1 MMEGIILDSHLNTCE
16 SEHFI
21 QHFTGSL
28 YNFMIS
34 KDSLSLKKKKKK
46 KLQFCA
52 VVYYFRKIKQRCGK
66 VTFFFSNRIF

>member
-46 KLQFCA
+46 KKKKLL
-52 VVYYFRKIKQRCGK
+52 
-66 VTFFFSNRIF
+66 